1 MYCSVH
7 TAICV
12 SEQGLSSS
20 SIEALDQPRALEE
33 EAPASVESDRE
44 PAQPEE
50 HVAQTSRA
58 PEKRGFLSRN
68 RDGAVMRLPYRLHHR
83 TFSGFAQLPAWL
95 PVSKCSIGSSM
106 PKGRFQMSPER
117 CARCDRKAPS
127 LKSQA
132 ILEWDASGQE
142 GDSVICPN
150 CLTEAEQQ
158 VMNEDM
164 TGLAEKVRENR
175 LRRMADRQGYRLT
188 KSRRRDPR
196 AIDYGSYW
204 LADASTNG
212 PVLGEQ
218 WGTDLDEIEEL
229 LNLPTLN
236 ARGGRPHMR
245 VPECGNCG
253 RAFDKATDQDQWRA
267 TIKSGFIVGSL
278 CPTCRTAQEN
288 AEAVINEATILLQG
302 DH

>member
-1 MYCSVH
+1 
-7 TAICV
+7 
-12 SEQGLSSS
+12 
-20 SIEALDQPRALEE
+20 
-33 EAPASVESDRE
+33 
-44 PAQPEE
+44 
-50 HVAQTSRA
+50 
-58 PEKRGFLSRN
+58 
-68 RDGAVMRLPYRLHHR
+68 MRLPYRLHHR
-83 TFSGFAQLPAWL
+83 TFSAFARLPAWL

-212 PVLGEQ
+212 HVLGEQ
-218 WGTDLDEIEEL
+218 WGTDLDEIEEF
-229 LNLPTLN
+229 LNLPTSSSWERPVHFHSHNPPMARAN
-236 ARGGRPHMR
+236 A
-245 VPECGNCG
+245 
-253 RAFDKATDQDQWRA
+253 
-267 TIKSGFIVGSL
+267 FIGPS
-278 CPTCRTAQEN
+278 N
-288 AEAVINEATILLQG
+288 ASSTSRKRRLRIAR
-302 DH
+302 